1 MKVKQLS
8 LFLENKT
15 GALSRPVK
23 LLAKAKLN
31 ILTLSIA
38 DTQQFGILRFVVRDW
53 EKAKRVLEKD
63 GFVVKVSDMVAI
75 EVADEPGGLAEIL
88 VTLEKA
94 RVNLEY
100 MYGFTLKKEGKGVLA
115 FRFDDPDRAIAPCRK
130 RASAPSK
137 AWTCSSGWRI
147 NRAIAAAV
155 RARGYSVW
163 YLLRFPIGKA
173 LEEGYQFVLVVLHLH
188 GVRAK
193 FDVSGVLPGLR
204 PKRAGL
210 AGLHERNAH
219 IDGHSDGAMRVH
231 AAANAKSARVKMA
244 PPCTVP

>member
-15 GALSRPVK
+15 GALSRPIK

-53 EKAKRVLEKD
+53 EKAKRLLEKD

-88 VTLEKA
+88 VTVEKA

-100 MYGFTLKKEGKGVLA
+100 MYGFTLRKEGKGVLA
-115 FRFDDPDRAIAPCRK
+115 FRFDDPDA
-130 RASAPSK
+130 
-137 AWTCSSGWRI
+137 
-147 NRAIAAAV
+147 AIAALQKKGINPV
-155 RARGYSVW
+155 RSVD
-163 YLLRFPIGKA
+163 LF
-173 LEEGYQFVLVVLHLH
+173 
-188 GVRAK
+188 
-193 FDVSGVLPGLR
+193 
-204 PKRAGL
+204 KRLG
-210 AGLHERNAH
+210 
-219 IDGHSDGAMRVH
+219 D
-231 AAANAKSARVKMA
+231 
-244 PPCTVP
+244 

>member
-8 LFLENKT
+8 LFLENKP

-38 DTQQFGILRFVVRDW
+38 DTQQFGILRLVVRDW

-75 EVADEPGGLAEIL
+75 EVADEPGGLANIL
-88 VTLEKA
+88 VTVEKA

-115 FRFDDPDRAIAPCRK
+115 FRFDDPDRAIAALQKKGINPVGSVDLLK
-130 RASAPSK
+130 R
-137 AWTCSSGWRI
+137 
-147 NRAIAAAV
+147 
-155 RARGYSVW
+155 
-163 YLLRFPIGKA
+163 
-173 LEEGYQFVLVVLHLH
+173 LE
-188 GVRAK
+188 
-193 FDVSGVLPGLR
+193 
-204 PKRAGL
+204 
-210 AGLHERNAH
+210 N
-219 IDGHSDGAMRVH
+219 
-231 AAANAKSARVKMA
+231 
-244 PPCTVP
+244 